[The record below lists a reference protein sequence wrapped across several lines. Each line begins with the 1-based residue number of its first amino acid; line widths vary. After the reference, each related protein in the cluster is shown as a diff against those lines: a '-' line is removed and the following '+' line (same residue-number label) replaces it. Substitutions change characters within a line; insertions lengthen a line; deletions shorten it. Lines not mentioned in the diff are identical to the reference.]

1 MALTSPRQAPH
12 HTAVGRW
19 LPLLLLSSCDRFGPA
34 ETGRDSDVSAET
46 SVPVESGLDTSQAPD
61 SSGTDSFADTAETGG
76 DTGPLVLSGEDFECG
91 NWETGAAPQG
101 HVQLRDADLVLAS
114 EEGSPSITPTNA
126 LGADTDGDG
135 CAELMVATSYNSD
148 AVTRY
153 LWLLPGTLA
162 GEVLVRERNVA
173 VIRGGDEH
181 YLEYIAVGDLDG
193 DGARDEWVLG
203 ASAGGY
209 PTDGF
214 TGAVYL
220 FPSPLEGGY
229 REEDAEATLWS
240 PEDSDHFS
248 QALSVGDQDADGL
261 DDVAVGWGY
270 YDGSYRTRAL
280 VFAAP
285 LEGDTLD
292 SDAAASLEGEDGFGE
307 RLSMEGDLDGDGY
320 ADLVPTAYMQDGG
333 GCVYVFF
340 GPVTGAF
347 SMSDADRAMPG
358 EGSYWRAGYG
368 ISGGADANGDGYDD
382 LLIAASGEDVWKV
395 YLVAGP
401 VREPATLPGAEAVI
415 TGGGS
420 FGQDGVSLPQ
430 DVDADGF
437 PDPLM
442 GAVSNSALSW
452 DPRGAAFLF
461 YGPVSGSHDALDA
474 DAIFYEDD
482 EDWGWGHVGDFVTG
496 LGDTDGDGYDDILVD
511 LLGSGPAFVFRGG
524 PR

>member
-1 MALTSPRQAPH
+1 MR
-12 HTAVGRW
+12 RW
-19 LPLLLLSSCDRFGPA
+19 LPILLLLSSCGRFGPV
-34 ETGRDSDVSAET
+34 ETGRDSGVSAET

-61 SSGTDSFADTAETGG
+61 TSGTDSPADTA
-76 DTGPLVLSGEDFECG
+76 DTGPVVLSGEDFGCG

-101 HVQLRDADLVLAS
+101 HVQLREADLVLYG
-114 EEGSPSITPTNA
+114 ELELLIDPTDGF
-126 LGADTDGDG
+126 GADTNGDG
-135 CAELMVATSYNSD
+135 CAEIMVATSRNTD

-162 GEVLVRERNVA
+162 GEVLVRERDVA
-173 VIRGGDEH
+173 VIRGGEEH
-181 YLEYIAVGDLDG
+181 YLEHIAIGDLDG
-193 DGARDEWVLG
+193 DGARDDWVLG
-203 ASAGGY
+203 ASAAGY

-229 REEDAEATLWS
+229 REEDATATLWS
-240 PEDSDHFS
+240 PDDSDHFS

-285 LEGDTLD
+285 LEGDTLAT
-292 SDAAASLEGEDGFGE
+292 DAVGSLEGEDGFGE

-320 ADLVPTAYMQDGG
+320 ADLVPTAFMQDGYR
-333 GCVYVFF
+333 GCVYVFY

-347 SMSDADRAMPG
+347 SMSDADRALPG
-358 EGSYWRAGYG
+358 EGSYWSAGYG
-368 ISGGADANGDGYDD
+368 ISGGADANDDGYDD
-382 LLIAASGEDVWKV
+382 LLVAASAEDVWKV

-401 VREPATLPGAEAVI
+401 VLDTATLPEAEAVI

-442 GAVSNSALSW
+442 GAVSNSAMSW

-482 EDWGWGHVGDFVTG
+482 EEWGWGNVGDFVTG
-496 LGDTDGDGYDDILVD
+496 LGDTDGDGFDD
-511 LLGSGPAFVFRGG
+511 LLIGIMGTGPAFVFRGG